1 MEYKDFFEKV
11 SGFLK
16 QAEKHKRRG
25 NNDFNPYLEMWSG
38 SNEVKLHSALI
49 CGFLNPLGNHYQ
61 GDVFLE
67 TFLES
72 VGLKAWFGDS
82 SNARVYREYENID
95 IYITNNDKHIIIEN
109 KIWAGDQD
117 RQIERYIEKIAKE
130 QSRDSSDT
138 ESGESKTKQINKAY
152 ENIAVLYLTPDE
164 RKPSKYSL
172 GKWEI
177 QGDYL
182 VDKQGNQVRFKA
194 ISYKNEILKWIE
206 NSQAKVGCITHL
218 NSALY
223 FYKDVVQ
230 IITNTKENTM
240 NIAKFLTDNKDNN
253 MQENMGIVFEILEN
267 QNEIIE
273 SYCEA
278 IIEKHREQIESK
290 DFEIVKMSKDEKMG
304 RWNRNDLS
312 YPFMIKPKN
321 CGEYYFAFCV
331 EYCIQK
337 GEYNCY
343 GVRIFK
349 QDSIL
354 NTNDTLLNRIQ
365 EFLEL
370 KESWWLNY
378 DERWHYSLNTSI
390 TELESKLQEFL
401 DSNKIKALNNKLKD
415 YQIFYNTQDE
425 IEKEIKKDYGEY
437 TIKVYENA
445 NATDIWHKDFN
456 EEELGFNISV
466 WYDSKKH
473 KVCFGIYLEHGA
485 NTSAMIARL
494 KEVLGVDD
502 SVFHKDSLDPAK
514 QNDIYI
520 NLAQYKEVNVADFTK
535 ESFINFFESVRKQT
549 DEFNQKIKDD
559 LAKGQNSKLR
569 NA

>member
-16 QAEKHKRRG
+16 QAEIHKRRG

-49 CGFLNPLGNHYQ
+49 CGFLDPKNNHYQ

-95 IYITNNDKHIIIEN
+95 MYITNDNRHIIIEN

-117 RQIERYIEKIAKE
+117 RQIERYIDKIAKG

-138 ESGESKTKQINKAY
+138 KSGELESSEDVAQQELSQAY

-164 RKPSKYSL
+164 RKPSKSSL

-177 QGDYL
+177 QGDSL
-182 VDKQGNQVRFKA
+182 VNGDKKVRFKA
-194 ISYKNEILKWIE
+194 ISYKNEILKWIKK
-206 NSQAKVGCITHL
+206 SQAKVGCITHL

-230 IITNTKENTM
+230 IITKTKENTM
-240 NIAKFLTDNKDNN
+240 SVAKFLTDNKEN

-267 QNEIIE
+267 KDKIIE

-290 DFEIVKMSKDEKMG
+290 GFEIVKTSKDKKMG

-331 EYCIQK
+331 EYYIQK

-415 YQIFYNTQDE
+415 YQ
-425 IEKEIKKDYGEY
+425 G
-437 TIKVYENA
+437 
-445 NATDIWHKDFN
+445 
-456 EEELGFNISV
+456 
-466 WYDSKKH
+466 
-473 KVCFGIYLEHGA
+473 
-485 NTSAMIARL
+485 
-494 KEVLGVDD
+494 
-502 SVFHKDSLDPAK
+502 
-514 QNDIYI
+514 
-520 NLAQYKEVNVADFTK
+520 
-535 ESFINFFESVRKQT
+535 
-549 DEFNQKIKDD
+549 
-559 LAKGQNSKLR
+559 
-569 NA
+569 